1 MSYVEIEIITRFF
14 FSYYHKYK
22 MTYQTAPCDSLTKL
36 FIFMV
41 AGSSS
46 FSNNNDQK
54 ILCACRISFKLTD
67 KIALN

>member
-41 AGSSS
+41 ARSSS
-46 FSNNNDQK
+46 FNNNDQK
-54 ILCACRISFKLTD
+54 NLWACRISFKLTD
-67 KIALN
+67 KIALK